1 MRTSTPSTSLPPTA
15 TPPSI
20 TPAGALPPASPPTT
34 RGRIVTTVRAE
45 LRAAVTNGHA
55 PDLATLRAAPRE
67 ELAQAL
73 VELSPPELGRLITRL
88 GDEGLAALIAEIDA
102 VDAARLLRKLG
113 LAQAA
118 DVLEEMDPDDA
129 ADVVGELH
137 PEEAEAV
144 LVAMHQEEAR
154 EVRHLLAYPPESA
167 AGIMTPDF
175 LAVAPYLTVHE
186 ALEQLG
192 RVAEEVETVYYVYA
206 TDPAT
211 RTLLGVLSLR
221 NLALA
226 PRWKLVSQ
234 LMLMDVTRVRAD
246 EDQETAARLLE
257 QHNLLALPVVDELGR
272 LLGIITAD
280 DAADVLL
287 EEAGEDMERLGGSLP
302 LDEPYLRASIVHLF
316 RKRIGWLLVLF
327 VAEAYTG
334 TVLRHFEATLSEMV
348 SLAFF
353 IPLLIGTGGNT
364 GSQTVTT
371 LIRAMA
377 VGEVRFRDL
386 WRVLRREVCVG
397 ALLGVVMGLVTYAR
411 AWMLGVGVEVGPVVA
426 VTALF
431 IVLWAASVAAILP
444 LILQRLK
451 IDPAVVSAPLI
462 STLVDGTG
470 LLLYFEIARLMLG
483 LD

>member
-1 MRTSTPSTSLPPTA
+1 MRTSLPSTNTSPTTPPPADTPPTSSRPEA
-15 TPPSI
+15 
-20 TPAGALPPASPPTT
+20 
-34 RGRIVTTVRAE
+34 GRIVTTVRAE
-45 LRAAVTNGHA
+45 IRAALANGHA
-55 PDLATLRAAPRE
+55 PDLAILRAAPRE

-73 VELSPPELGRLITRL
+73 AELSPTDLGRLITRL
-88 GDEGLAALIAEIDA
+88 GDETLAELIAELDA

-129 ADVVGELH
+129 ADVVGELD

-144 LVAMHQEEAR
+144 LVAMEDEEAQ
-154 EVRHLLAYPPESA
+154 EVRQLLTYAPESA

-175 LAVAPYLTVHE
+175 VAVAPYLTADE

-192 RVAEEVETVYYVYA
+192 RVAEEAETVYYVYV

-211 RTLLGVLSLR
+211 QRLLGVLSLR

-234 LMLMDVTRVRAD
+234 LMETDVTSVRAD
-246 EDQETAARLLE
+246 ADQETAARLLDK
-257 QHNLLALPVVDELGR
+257 HWYLALPVVDEQDR
-272 LLGIITAD
+272 LIGIITAD

-287 EEAGEDMERLGGSLP
+287 EEVGEDMERLGGSLP
-302 LDEPYLRASIVHLF
+302 LDEPYLRASLVHLF

-334 TVLRHFEATLSEMV
+334 TVLRHFEATLAEMV

-377 VGEVRFRDL
+377 VGEVQFRDL
-386 WRVLRREVCVG
+386 WRVLRRELCVG
-397 ALLGVVMGLVTYAR
+397 AMLGTVMGLVTYAR

-431 IVLWAASVAAILP
+431 IVVWAAAVAAVLP
-444 LILQRLK
+444 LILHKLK
-451 IDPAVVSAPLI
+451 VDPAVVSAPFI

-470 LLLYFEIARLMLG
+470 LLLYFEIARIMLG